1 MRRTALTVLC
11 TSLLLTTSAFA
22 SGFGLREVSASA
34 FGNSYAGAP
43 AVGGEASTMF
53 FNPALVADVETLDMS
68 DSVLGLLPDA
78 KGDFTATTAAGAL
91 PVTGPTHIEDIVNT
105 ALLPSLAV
113 RARLSDQFTVGLQV
127 TSPWGMVTDYGP
139 DWVGRYYAT
148 NSDVKTVNVTA
159 VVGFQPTP
167 ELAFAAGVQ
176 VQYIK
181 GRLGKAI
188 DFGSIGAAP
197 PFSLSIPGGQTYP
210 GARDG
215 TVLLKAQDWGIG
227 YVLGITWTPN
237 ESLSLGLSYRSQI
250 DNTLKGTETFYLGPP
265 VAALGGQSV
274 GQIISGA
281 THWFHDG
288 GAKAEFSTPAT
299 VTFGA
304 RYKINDRFTA
314 LVSVDW
320 TDWTAFSELRAVTSP
335 NTYSQPDDV
344 TTMDWKSTWFGSVG
358 VEYKPRD
365 NWVIRLGAAY
375 DETPTGDQFR
385 TPGIPDGSRYWITV
399 GAGVQLTDHINLDV
413 SYGHLFFQK
422 GEVNLLS
429 SVPENHSRGSL
440 NGVVNMGVNIL
451 GAEISYHL

>member
-188 DFGSIGAAP
+188 DFGSIGALHGHPLDYFAV
-197 PFSLSIPGGQTYP
+197 P
-210 GARDG
+210 GAMDG
-215 TVLLKAQDWGIG
+215 SVLLKAQDWGYG
-227 YVLGITWTPN
+227 YVLGVTWTPN
-237 ESLSLGLSYRSQI
+237 DKLSLGLSYRSQI
-250 DNTLKGTETFYLGPP
+250 DNTLKGTETFTLGSVPI
-265 VAALGGQSV
+265 VALGNITV
-274 GQIISGA
+274 GQAIAGGSG
-281 THWFHDG
+281 WFQNG

-304 RYKINDRFTA
+304 RYKINDRLTA
-314 LVSVDW
+314 LVSIDW

-335 NTYSQPDDV
+335 NPYSQPDDV
-344 TTMDWKSTWFGSVG
+344 TTMDWKSSWFGSVG

-385 TPGIPDGSRYWITV
+385 TPGIPDGSRYWLTV

-422 GEVNLLS
+422 GEVNLLG
-429 SVPENHSRGSL
+429 SVAENQFRGSL
-440 NGVVNMGVNIL
+440 NGVVSMGVNIL
-451 GAEISYHL
+451 GAEVSYHM

>member
-1 MRRTALTVLC
+1 MRRTAVTVLC
-11 TSLLLTTSAFA
+11 TSLLLTTSALA

-34 FGNSYAGAP
+34 FGASYAGGAAP
-43 AVGGEASTMF
+43 GGEASTMF
-53 FNPALVADVETLDMS
+53 FNPALVADVDTLDVSSSAM
-68 DSVLGLLPDA
+68 GLLPQSS
-78 KGDFTATTAAGAL
+78 GDFTATTAALAHT
-91 PVTGPTHIEDIVNT
+91 VTGPTHLDDIVNT

-159 VVGFQPTP
+159 MVGFQPTP

-188 DFGSIGAAP
+188 DFGSIGLGHGIPSVIAAP
-197 PFSLSIPGGQTYP
+197 GL
-210 GARDG
+210 RDG
-215 TVLLKAQDWGIG
+215 SVLLKAQDWGYG

-237 ESLSLGLSYRSQI
+237 ENLSLGLSYRSQI
-250 DNTLKGTETFYLGPP
+250 DNTLKGTETFTYGTTTF
-265 VAALGGQSV
+265 VALGNLTV
-274 GQIISGA
+274 GQYLSAVSGM
-281 THWFHDG
+281 FQDG
-288 GAKAEFSTPAT
+288 GAQADFSTPAV

-304 RYKINDRFTA
+304 RYKVTDQLTA
-314 LVSVDW
+314 LVSIDW
-320 TDWTAFSELRAVTSP
+320 TGWNAFGKLRAVAVP
-335 NTYSQPDDV
+335 NTYSQPDDL
-344 TTMDWKSTWFGSVG
+344 TTMNWNNSWFGSLG
-358 VEYKPRD
+358 VEYKPCES
-365 NWVIRLGAAY
+365 WVLRLGTAY
-375 DETPTGDQFR
+375 DETPTGDTYR

-422 GEVNLLS
+422 GKINLLTAT
-429 SVPENHSRGSL
+429 PENQARGSL
-440 NGVVNMGVNIL
+440 NGEVSMGVNIL
-451 GAEISYHL
+451 GAEISYHM